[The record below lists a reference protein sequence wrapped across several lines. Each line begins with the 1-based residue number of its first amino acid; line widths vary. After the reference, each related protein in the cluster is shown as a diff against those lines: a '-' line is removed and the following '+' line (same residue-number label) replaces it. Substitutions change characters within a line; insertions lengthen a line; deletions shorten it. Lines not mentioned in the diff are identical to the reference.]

1 MNLTEIKSTSGMKP
15 RLEINGS
22 NLSNQTITIS
32 DNSTVNNLI
41 AENAIENLED
51 VSHIKNM
58 LLKLQTL
65 VFNSDLILI
74 IFTILIIIFLI
85 QKS

>member
-1 MNLTEIKSTSGMKP
+1 VNLTEIKSTSGMKP

-65 VFNSDLILI
+65 VFNSDLILT
-74 IFTILIIIFLI
+74 IFTILIIFFF
-85 QKS
+85 

>member
-65 VFNSDLILI
+65 VLKLPKQLKRLVVPI
-74 IFTILIIIFLI
+74 
-85 QKS
+85 

>member
-65 VFNSDLILI
+65 VFNSDLILT
-74 IFTILIIIFLI
+74 IFTILIIFFF
-85 QKS
+85 